1 MTPSILTSLKVR
13 TPIITIIIG
22 EGGSGGAI
30 ALATA
35 DKVLMLENSIY
46 SVISPE
52 GCSSIL
58 WRSPEFVK
66 QAAEILGGKGGGGRR
81 DFAQAVGE
89 DKKKIEEAFE
99 ALSKKIS

>member
-1 MTPSILTSLKVR
+1 MLVCLKVK
-13 TPIITIIIG
+13 TPIISIIIG

-58 WRSPEFVK
+58 WRSSDFIQ
-66 QAAEILGGKGGGGRR
+66 QAAESLKLTAEDCLRLGIMDEIVKEIAGGAHR
-81 DFAQAVGE
+81 FYE
-89 DKKKIEEAFE
+89 
-99 ALSKKIS
+99 